1 VKALS
6 KRQVTGT
13 HSVIVHVCL
22 VGFAEIRELRLRR
35 SYLEHLENLTL
46 QKDDEKEALRKSVM
60 QQVTG
65 VYKLAE
71 DDAVQRLA
79 AHTKELQ
86 V

>member
-1 VKALS
+1 
-6 KRQVTGT
+6 
-13 HSVIVHVCL
+13 
-22 VGFAEIRELRLRR
+22 
-35 SYLEHLENLTL
+35 LEHLENLTL

>member
-1 VKALS
+1 
-6 KRQVTGT
+6 
-13 HSVIVHVCL
+13 
-22 VGFAEIRELRLRR
+22 VGLAESRELRLRR

-79 AHTKELQ
+79 SHTKELQ